1 MKTIWQEI
9 EELREEIQDLIEREK
24 ETENPAEKA
33 TYMELISMK
42 AEEAED
48 LESIYR
54 PHIHV

>member
-9 EELREEIQDLIEREK
+9 EELREEIQGLIDREK
-24 ETENPAEKA
+24 ETEDPAEKA
-33 TYMELISMK
+33 TYMELLSLK
-42 AEEAED
+42 AEELED

>member
-9 EELREEIQDLIEREK
+9 EELREEIQDLIDREK
-24 ETENPAEKA
+24 ETEDLAEKA

-42 AEEAED
+42 AEEVED

>member
-9 EELREEIQDLIEREK
+9 EELREEIQDLIDREK
-24 ETENPAEKA
+24 ETEDLAEKA

-54 PHIHV
+54 PHIRV

>member
-24 ETENPAEKA
+24 ETKDPTERA
-33 TYMELISMK
+33 TYMELLSLK
-42 AEEAED
+42 AEELED

>member
-24 ETENPAEKA
+24 ETEGSAEKA
-33 TYMELISMK
+33 TYMELLSLK
-42 AEEAED
+42 AEELED
-48 LESIYR
+48 LESIYQ

>member
-9 EELREEIQDLIEREK
+9 EELRAEIDDLIEREQACVD
-24 ETENPAEKA
+24 PIEKA
-33 TYMELISMK
+33 TYMELISLK
-42 AEEAED
+42 AEELED